1 LLKNCEEDRILA
13 VVNQLHV
20 MWLDDYEDTVLFTE
34 ALRTTEEH
42 SSNAI
47 EILKIEGLRN
57 FASS

>member
-13 VVNQLHV
+13 VVNQLHA

>member
-1 LLKNCEEDRILA
+1 
-13 VVNQLHV
+13 
-20 MWLDDYEDTVLFTE
+20 LFTE